1 MTTMPA
7 KPRKM
12 LAVSERT
19 HRAVKAA
26 AKRRK
31 ASLAATTEELI
42 TKGIQAD
49 KP

>member
-1 MTTMPA
+1 MPA

-12 LAVSERT
+12 LAVSERI

-31 ASLAATTEELI
+31 ASLAATTEAFI

>member
-1 MTTMPA
+1 
-7 KPRKM
+7 M

-31 ASLAATTEELI
+31 ASLASTTEQLLKKAIEAG
-42 TKGIQAD
+42 KD

>member
-1 MTTMPA
+1 
-7 KPRKM
+7 M

-42 TKGIQAD
+42 NKAIKSE